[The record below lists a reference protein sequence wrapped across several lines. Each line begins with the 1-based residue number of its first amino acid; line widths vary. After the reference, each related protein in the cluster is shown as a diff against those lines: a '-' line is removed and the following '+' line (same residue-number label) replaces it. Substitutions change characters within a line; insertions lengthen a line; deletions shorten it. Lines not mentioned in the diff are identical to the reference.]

1 MSTPITISIFQ
12 SFENIDYT
20 SANVEDA
27 QILEDF
33 EYVKVD
39 GRDAFMWWD
48 PKEECVNAHIK
59 VPTKRMTAG
68 LDYIDVDRSAMRVME
83 VVAQLKHQLETDN
96 SFTFDCILVDDRI
109 RKGWNDMSREDR
121 LKYIYENNV
130 SVNTRLVA
138 NYKGLTF
145 DFELSLD
152 F

>member
-1 MSTPITISIFQ
+1 MSTPIAISIFQ
-12 SFENIDYT
+12 TSESIDYT
-20 SANVEDA
+20 CANIQDA
-27 QILEDF
+27 QILDGF

-39 GRDAFMWWD
+39 GRDTFMWWD
-48 PKEECVNAHIK
+48 PKKGC
-59 VPTKRMTAG
+59 
-68 LDYIDVDRSAMRVME
+68 IDFSIIFRYQSEIGDVSTMRVME

-109 RKGWNDMSREDR
+109 RKGWNDMSREDK
-121 LKYIYENNV
+121 LKYIYENDV